1 MNALLD
7 SAREKQICGF
17 KSQVGNVVKSERDL
31 CIMPY
36 VRINPTKS
44 SSQRSALEFG
54 TPGMKRVP
62 IAKYLSTHR
71 KEPNL
76 HQSDIEKAT
85 VTSGIFEPAS
95 AHHTFSKNN
104 SQIKKVYTSIFENER
119 RKSRYV
125 SSEIPVA
132 VTTGAE
138 RVSAFAEVPAPET
151 ILNNTPMNV
160 QRHRNLQFEQVSNT
174 CNSTLKRNAQSTNFE
189 RGDLIANQSLD

>member
-1 MNALLD
+1 MDFRSLGLFFPNKEYNSAKEAAQSLQSNRNRVNALLE
-7 SAREKQICGF
+7 SARDKQITNFRSC
-17 KSQVGNVVKSERDL
+17 VGSVVKSERDI

-44 SSQRSALEFG
+44 SSQRSQLEFAE
-54 TPGMKRVP
+54 PGMKRVP

-71 KEPNL
+71 KETNL
-76 HQSDIEKAT
+76 HQSDIKSST
-85 VTSGIFEPAS
+85 VTTGIFEPAS
-95 AHHTFSKNN
+95 AHHPFNKNAT
-104 SQIKKVYTSIFENER
+104 QIKKIYTSIFENAR

-138 RVSAFAEVPAPET
+138 RVAAFAELAAPMT

-160 QRHRNLQFEQVSNT
+160 QR
-174 CNSTLKRNAQSTNFE
+174 
-189 RGDLIANQSLD
+189 